1 MCWILIAVCSILFL
15 SFNNI
20 WFKFFWTIMEPLT
33 IAGIVTILL
42 TGALT
47 KVGENALDGSL
58 KRLSQL
64 LQKNAPETWNKLIST
79 TNNTEALPEVIEIM
93 AETIKDDD
101 EIKKLSE
108 KIANDNQ
115 SKPEIKTFINQA
127 EKSINIDQNIG
138 TINISWLNSPD
149 KDLVQKNT
157 ENLPRSGIPQFVGR
171 EKALEELQIKLQVS
185 N

>member
-1 MCWILIAVCSILFL
+1 
-15 SFNNI
+15 
-20 WFKFFWTIMEPLT
+20 MEPLT

-138 TINISWLNSPD
+138 TINIS
-149 KDLVQKNT
+149 
-157 ENLPRSGIPQFVGR
+157 
-171 EKALEELQIKLQVS
+171 
-185 N
+185 